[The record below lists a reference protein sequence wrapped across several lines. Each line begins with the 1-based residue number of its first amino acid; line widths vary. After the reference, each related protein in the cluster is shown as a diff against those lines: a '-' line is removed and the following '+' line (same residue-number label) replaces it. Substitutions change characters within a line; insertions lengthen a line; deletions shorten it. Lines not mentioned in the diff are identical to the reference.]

1 MFFETI
7 RRNASKFDGYHT
19 DDNGEV
25 WHNDDHIPE
34 ARTLAPGRAYYDA
47 CPERA
52 AGRCG
57 RIPASWSTEDME
69 IWISGCGRRRYC
81 PRCRVGGGR
90 NDRPRRPGR
99 DETVFEV
106 R

>member
-34 ARTLAPGRAYYDA
+34 VRTLALGRAYYDA

-81 PRCRVGGGR
+81 PRSPGIRGG
-90 NDRPRRPGR
+90 
-99 DETVFEV
+99 E
-106 R
+106 